1 MGVSGSGRQ
10 AQAQEAVFH
19 AQYARLAGWAGA
31 LLVDQD
37 AGHDIA
43 AEAFVRLIARWGS
56 ANDPSA
62 LVWTIAANLIR
73 DRWRRDRSRTRGLRL
88 LRDSSPPATV
98 PAHDLSIQDLVMRL
112 PDPTRPVSPC
122 CCTTT
127 PT

>member
-1 MGVSGSGRQ
+1 MPFWLAVPARVARRPASDVRHSCVYVGVSGSGRQ

-37 AGHDIA
+37 GGHDIA

-62 LVWTIAANLIR
+62 LVWTIAA
-73 DRWRRDRSRTRGLRL
+73 T
-88 LRDSSPPATV
+88 
-98 PAHDLSIQDLVMRL
+98 
-112 PDPTRPVSPC
+112 
-122 CCTTT
+122 
-127 PT
+127 